1 MSEDRDKWARVRII
15 MIGVVFGLLFLI
27 VAGRSFY
34 LQILQHE
41 NLVKK
46 ADKQHQHRVELTPAR
61 GSILDRNGTTLAE
74 SIHMDSCY
82 AEPRRI
88 KDVDGTAGVL
98 APILGMPKSELV
110 SHLSTSKSFT
120 WVARWLAPEVAT
132 RIKNMKLPGIGFA
145 PESKRFYPNME
156 IAAHVVGFTGR
167 DPNGLEGIELKY
179 DSTILGNTGYMITER
194 DALGRNIEVKST
206 VIKDSSPG
214 KSVILTLDKT
224 IQFIAEKELAKAVT
238 DSNAKAGM
246 AVVME
251 SDTGKIL
258 AMANYPTFNPN
269 AYARYSLAQLRNH
282 VVTDSF
288 EPGST
293 FKVFTIAAALDTNT
307 IKPTDVYNCENGIY
321 RFSGRTIHDDH
332 PHSRLNISEIIK
344 YSSNIGSAKIG
355 FKMGEA
361 KLSSYLRNFGFG
373 GRTGID
379 LPGES
384 PGNLKKHWYGIDL
397 ATISFGQGIS
407 LSTIQLVTAVSAIA
421 NGGTLMKPYL
431 VEQILDD
438 SGNLVQKF
446 EPQAVRRVISADTA
460 QKVTK
465 MMETVTVDGG
475 TGTKAALDGF
485 LVAGKTGT
493 AQKVDPVT
501 RAYSPSKRV
510 GSFVGFVPADR
521 PKLTIAVIIDEPQGV
536 KYGGIV
542 AAPAFKGIAQNTL
555 AYLKVQ
561 PNVAIAPAKH
571 PAATAAA
578 AATAAKNV
586 KSVKSV
592 PEPAVETVAE
602 GDEEEM
608 PPEGEVMPNFSGMSM
623 RRVLQVMEKRGIN
636 IRLLGSGRATEQSPP
651 PGQKIRGVG
660 EVWIKFTPSA

>member
-1 MSEDRDKWARVRII
+1 MKDEREKWARIRII
-15 MIGVVFGLLFLI
+15 MIGSIFGLLFLT
-27 VAGRSFY
+27 VVGRAFY

-46 ADKQHQHRVELTPAR
+46 ADKQHQHKVDLTPAR
-61 GSILDRNGTTLAE
+61 GSILDRNGTPLAE

-88 KDVDGTAGVL
+88 KDVDGTAAVL
-98 APILGMPKSELV
+98 APILNISKDELV
-110 SHLSTSKSFT
+110 SRLSVNKSFT
-120 WVARWLAPEVAT
+120 WVERWLAPEVAA
-132 RIKNMKLPGIGFA
+132 RVKNMKLPGIGFA

-194 DALGRNIEVKST
+194 DALGRNISVKNT
-206 VIKDSSPG
+206 VIKNSSPG
-214 KSVILTLDKT
+214 KNIVLTLDKT

-238 DSNAKAGM
+238 ESNAKSGM
-246 AVVME
+246 ALVME
-251 SDTGKIL
+251 SDTGKVL

-269 AYARYSLAQLRNH
+269 AYSRYSLAQLRNH
-282 VVTDSF
+282 VVADSF

-293 FKVFTIAAALDTNT
+293 FKVFTIAAALDSGT
-307 IKPTDVYNCENGIY
+307 IKPTDVYNCENGTY
-321 RFSGRTIHDDH
+321 RIADRTIHDDH
-332 PHSRLNISEIIK
+332 PHSRLSISEIIK

-355 FKMGEA
+355 FKMGGE
-361 KLSSYLRNFGFG
+361 KLATYLRNFGFG

-397 ATISFGQGIS
+397 ATISFGQGVS
-407 LSTIQLVTAVSAIA
+407 LSTVQLVSALSSIA
-421 NGGTLMKPYL
+421 NGGNLMKPYL

-438 SGNLVQKF
+438 NGAVVQKF
-446 EPQAVRRVISADTA
+446 EPQLVRRVISPETA

-465 MMETVTVDGG
+465 MMETVTAEGG
-475 TGTKAALDGF
+475 TGTKAALDGYR
-485 LVAGKTGT
+485 VAGKTGT

-501 RAYSPSKRV
+501 HAYSPSRRI
-510 GSFVGFVPADR
+510 GSFVGFVPADK

-536 KYGGIV
+536 KYGGVV
-542 AAPAFKGIAQNTL
+542 AAPAFRGIAQNSL
-555 AYLKVQ
+555 AYLKIQ
-561 PNVAIAPAKH
+561 PNLPTNAGVKTADAKPAPA
-571 PAATAAA
+571 
-578 AATAAKNV
+578 
-586 KSVKSV
+586 
-592 PEPAVETVAE
+592 PAVESLSEDSEIEDTPA
-602 GDEEEM
+602 
-608 PPEGEVMPNFSGMSM
+608 EGEVMPNFRGMSM

-636 IRLLGSGRATEQSPP
+636 IRLIGSGRAIEQSPP
-651 PGQKIRGVG
+651 PGNKIRGTG

>member
-1 MSEDRDKWARVRII
+1 MKDEREKWARIRIV
-15 MIGVVFGLLFLI
+15 MIGTVFGLLFLT
-27 VAGRSFY
+27 VVGRSFY

-41 NLVKK
+41 TLVKK
-46 ADKQHQHRVELTPAR
+46 ADKQHQHKVDLTPAR

-88 KDVDGTAGVL
+88 KDVDGTAAVL
-98 APILGMPKSELV
+98 APILNVPKSELV
-110 SHLSTSKSFT
+110 AKLSVNKSFT
-120 WVARWLAPEVAT
+120 WVERWLAPEVAT
-132 RIKNMKLPGIGFA
+132 RVKNMKLPGIGFA
-145 PESKRFYPNME
+145 PESKRFYPNRE

-167 DPNGLEGIELKY
+167 DPNGLEGIELRD

-194 DALGRNIEVKST
+194 DALGRNISIMNT

-214 KSVILTLDKT
+214 KNVILTLDKT

-238 DSNAKAGM
+238 ESNAKSGM
-246 AVVME
+246 ALVME
-251 SDTGKIL
+251 SDTGKVL

-269 AYARYSLAQLRNH
+269 AYARYTLAQLRNH

-293 FKVFTIAAALDTNT
+293 FKVFTIASALDSGT
-307 IKPTDVYNCENGIY
+307 IKATDVYNCENGVY
-321 RFSGRTIHDDH
+321 QTSGRTIHDDH
-332 PHSRLNISEIIK
+332 PHSRLTVSEIIK
-344 YSSNIGSAKIG
+344 YSSNIGAAKIG
-355 FKMGEA
+355 FKMGGE

-384 PGNLKKHWYGIDL
+384 PGNLKRHWYGIDL
-397 ATISFGQGIS
+397 ATISFGQGVS
-407 LSTIQLVTAVSAIA
+407 LSTIQLVSAISAIA
-421 NGGTLMKPYL
+421 NGGNLMKPYL

-438 SGNLVQKF
+438 NGTVIQKF
-446 EPQAVRRVISADTA
+446 EPQLVRRVISPETA

-493 AQKVDPVT
+493 AQKVDSVT
-501 RAYSPSKRV
+501 RAYSPSKRI
-510 GSFVGFVPADR
+510 GSFVGFVPADK

-536 KYGGIV
+536 KYGGVV
-542 AAPAFKGIAQNTL
+542 AAPAFRGIAQNAL
-555 AYLKVQ
+555 AYMKIQ
-561 PNVAIAPAKH
+561 PNIPTTVVAKPQDTKAAPAVAIE
-571 PAATAAA
+571 
-578 AATAAKNV
+578 
-586 KSVKSV
+586 SLSDGD
-592 PEPAVETVAE
+592 AE
-602 GDEEEM
+602 EN
-608 PPEGEVMPNFSGMSM
+608 PVEGEVMPNFTGMSM

-636 IRLLGSGRATEQSPP
+636 IRLIGSGRAAEQNPP
-651 PGQKIRGVG
+651 PGHKIRGVD
-660 EVWIKFTPSA
+660 EVWIKFAPSA

>member
-1 MSEDRDKWARVRII
+1 MKDEREKWARIRII
-15 MIGVVFGLLFLI
+15 MIGIVFGLLFLS
-27 VAGRSFY
+27 VVGRAFY

-46 ADKQHQHRVELTPAR
+46 ADKQHQHKVDLTPAR

-98 APILGMPKSELV
+98 APMLGIPKHELV
-110 SHLSTSKSFT
+110 TKLSVNKSFI
-120 WVARWLAPEVAT
+120 WIERWLAPEVAA
-132 RIKNMKLPGIGFA
+132 RVKNMKLPGIGFV

-194 DALGRNIEVKST
+194 DALGRNIAIMNT

-238 DSNAKAGM
+238 ESNAKGGM
-246 AVVME
+246 ALVME
-251 SDTGKIL
+251 SDTGKVL

-269 AYARYSLAQLRNH
+269 SYSRYTLAQLRNH
-282 VVTDSF
+282 VVVDSF

-293 FKVFTIAAALDTNT
+293 FKIFTIAAALDSGT
-307 IKPTDVYNCENGIY
+307 IKPGDVYNCENGTY
-321 RFSGRTIHDDH
+321 RIADRTIHDDH
-332 PHSRLNISEIIK
+332 PHSRLSVSEIIK

-355 FKMGEA
+355 FKMGEE

-384 PGNLKKHWYGIDL
+384 PGSLKKHWYGVDL
-397 ATISFGQGIS
+397 ATISFGQGVS
-407 LSTIQLVTAVSAIA
+407 LSAIQLVSALSSIA
-421 NGGTLMKPYL
+421 NGGNLMKPYL

-438 SGNLVQKF
+438 NGTVAQKF
-446 EPQAVRRVISADTA
+446 EPQLVRRVISQETA

-465 MMETVTVDGG
+465 MMETVTADGG
-475 TGTKAALDGF
+475 TGTKAALDGYR
-485 LVAGKTGT
+485 VAGKTGT

-501 RAYSPSKRV
+501 HAYSPTRRI
-510 GSFVGFVPADR
+510 GSFVGFVPADK

-536 KYGGIV
+536 KYGGVV
-542 AAPAFKGIAQNTL
+542 AAPAFRGIAQNSL
-555 AYLKVQ
+555 AYLKIQ
-561 PNVAIAPAKH
+561 PSMPTTAAVKTADTKPAPPPPIESLSDGDILDAPA
-571 PAATAAA
+571 
-578 AATAAKNV
+578 
-586 KSVKSV
+586 
-592 PEPAVETVAE
+592 
-602 GDEEEM
+602 
-608 PPEGEVMPNFSGMSM
+608 EGEVMPNFKGMSM

-636 IRLLGSGRATEQSPP
+636 IRLIGSGRAAEQSPP
-651 PGQKIRGVG
+651 PGNKIRGTG
-660 EVWIKFTPSA
+660 EVWIKFAPSA

>member
-1 MSEDRDKWARVRII
+1 MMDEREKWARIRIV
-15 MIGVVFGLLFLI
+15 MIGTVFALLFLNVI
-27 VAGRSFY
+27 GRSFY

-46 ADKQHQHRVELTPAR
+46 ADKQHQHKVDLTPAR

-88 KDVDGTAGVL
+88 KDVEGTAAVL
-98 APILGMPKSELV
+98 APILGIPKHELV
-110 SHLSTSKSFT
+110 TRLSVNKSFT
-120 WVARWLAPEVAT
+120 WVERWLAPEVAT
-132 RIKNMKLPGIGFA
+132 RVKNMKLHGIGFA

-194 DALGRNIEVKST
+194 DALGRNIAIMNT

-214 KSVILTLDKT
+214 KSLILTLDKT

-246 AVVME
+246 ALVME
-251 SDTGKIL
+251 SDTGKVL

-269 AYARYSLAQLRNH
+269 AYSRYSLAQLRNH

-293 FKVFTIAAALDTNT
+293 FKVFTIAAAIDTNT
-307 IKPTDVYNCENGIY
+307 VKPTDMYNCENGVY
-321 RFSGRTIHDDH
+321 RIAGRTIHDDH
-332 PHSRLNISEIIK
+332 PHSRLTVSEIIK

-355 FKMGEA
+355 FKMGEE

-384 PGNLKKHWYGIDL
+384 PGNLKRNWYGIDL

-407 LSTIQLVTAVSAIA
+407 LSAMQLTTALSAIA
-421 NGGTLMKPYL
+421 NGGNLMRPYL
-431 VEQILDD
+431 VEQVLDD
-438 SGNLVQKF
+438 NGTVVQKF
-446 EPQAVRRVISADTA
+446 EPQIVRRVISPETA
-460 QKVTK
+460 QKVAR

-485 LVAGKTGT
+485 RVAGKTGT

-501 RAYSPSKRV
+501 RAYSPSKRI
-510 GSFVGFVPADR
+510 GSFVGFVPAEK

-536 KYGGIV
+536 KYGGVV
-542 AAPAFKGIAQNTL
+542 AAPAFRGIAQNSL
-555 AYLKVQ
+555 AYLKIQ
-561 PNVAIAPAKH
+561 PTVPKTAASKPVEAKPPPAPADESLSDGDT
-571 PAATAAA
+571 PD
-578 AATAAKNV
+578 
-586 KSVKSV
+586 S
-592 PEPAVETVAE
+592 PAE
-602 GDEEEM
+602 GEI
-608 PPEGEVMPNFSGMSM
+608 MPNFKGMSM
-623 RRVLQVMEKRGIN
+623 RHVLQVMEKRNIN
-636 IRLLGSGRATEQSPP
+636 IRLLGSGRAAEQNPP
-651 PGQKIRGVG
+651 PGHTIRGTG

>member
-1 MSEDRDKWARVRII
+1 MKDEREKWARIRII
-15 MIGVVFGLLFLI
+15 MIGTVFGLLFLN
-27 VAGRSFY
+27 VVGRAFY

-46 ADKQHQHRVELTPAR
+46 ADKQHQHRVDLTPAR

-98 APILGMPKSELV
+98 APILGIPKHELV
-110 SHLSTSKSFT
+110 TRLSVNKSFI
-120 WVARWLAPEVAT
+120 WVERWLAPEVAT
-132 RIKNMKLPGIGFA
+132 RVRNMKLPGIGFA

-194 DALGRNIEVKST
+194 DALGRNIAIKNT

-214 KSVILTLDKT
+214 KSIILTLDKT
-224 IQFIAEKELAKAVT
+224 IQFIAEKELAKAVK

-246 AVVME
+246 ALVME
-251 SDTGKIL
+251 SDTGKVL

-269 AYARYSLAQLRNH
+269 AYSHYTLAQLRNH
-282 VVTDSF
+282 VVADSF

-293 FKVFTIAAALDTNT
+293 FKVFTIAAALDAG
-307 IKPTDVYNCENGIY
+307 IVKPTDMYNCENGTY
-321 RFSGRTIHDDH
+321 RIADRTIHDDH
-332 PHSRLNISEIIK
+332 PHSRLTVSEIIK

-355 FKMGEA
+355 FKMGEER
-361 KLSSYLRNFGFG
+361 LSSYLRNFGFG

-379 LPGES
+379 LPGEA
-384 PGNLKKHWYGIDL
+384 PGNLKRHWYGVDL
-397 ATISFGQGIS
+397 ATISFGQGVS
-407 LSTIQLVTAVSAIA
+407 LSAMQLVTALSSIA
-421 NGGTLMKPYL
+421 NGGNLMRPYL

-438 SGNLVQKF
+438 NGAVVQKF
-446 EPQAVRRVISADTA
+446 EPQIVRRVISPETA
-460 QKVTK
+460 LKITR

-475 TGTKAALDGF
+475 TGTKAAMDGF
-485 LVAGKTGT
+485 RVAGKTGT

-501 RAYSPSKRV
+501 HTYSPTKRI
-510 GSFVGFVPADR
+510 GSFVGFVPADK

-536 KYGGIV
+536 KYGGVV
-542 AAPAFKGIAQNTL
+542 AAPAFRGIAQNSL
-555 AYLKVQ
+555 AYLKIQ
-561 PNVAIAPAKH
+561 PNLPT
-571 PAATAAA
+571 TAAA
-578 AATAAKNV
+578 K
-586 KSVKSV
+586 
-592 PEPAVETVAE
+592 PAETKAPPASTDESLTDGNAEELPAE
-602 GDEEEM
+602 GA
-608 PPEGEVMPNFSGMSM
+608 VMPDFRGMSM

-636 IRLLGSGRATEQSPP
+636 IRLMGSGRAAEQSPP
-651 PGQKIRGVG
+651 PGHKIREVD